1 METKHIKLSHV
12 EAIFAKK
19 ELLHSELDILNV
31 LRKFKNYKLLRKKE
45 TATRNKIKTTL
56 TSLRAK
62 ASVIQS
68 SFPAEEAKKV
78 KRTKPHERKRESQG
92 HQGIQNELEEIR
104 SKLAQL
110 E

>member
-1 METKHIKLSHV
+1 METKHIKLNYV
-12 EAIFAKK
+12 EAVFAKK
-19 ELLHSELDILNV
+19 ELLHSEIDILNV

-45 TATRNKIKTTL
+45 TAIRNKIKSNL

-62 ASVIQS
+62 AKQIQS

-78 KRTKPHERKRESQG
+78 KRIRPREKRKENSN
-92 HQGIQNELEEIR
+92 HQGIQNELEEIKA
-104 SKLAQL
+104 KLARL